1 MNQRKKRE
9 RITDAER
16 KEAYKEASRFVLDIA
31 KLVFAGVILGSIMD
45 MDINKGFVFGVGLI
59 IVICLI
65 TLGGL
70 LYYFAIKKILA
81 YGIFSSIGNN
91 DIMHSIIRC
100 MGSNIR
106 TQPYQ
111 AIRFRAMIHKPT
123 I

>member
-70 LYYFAIKKILA
+70 LYYFAIKK
-81 YGIFSSIGNN
+81 Y
-91 DIMHSIIRC
+91 
-100 MGSNIR
+100 
-106 TQPYQ
+106 
-111 AIRFRAMIHKPT
+111 
-123 I
+123 

>member
-65 TLGGL
+65 ILGGL
-70 LYYFAIKKILA
+70 LYYFAIKK
-81 YGIFSSIGNN
+81 Y
-91 DIMHSIIRC
+91 
-100 MGSNIR
+100 
-106 TQPYQ
+106 
-111 AIRFRAMIHKPT
+111 
-123 I
+123 